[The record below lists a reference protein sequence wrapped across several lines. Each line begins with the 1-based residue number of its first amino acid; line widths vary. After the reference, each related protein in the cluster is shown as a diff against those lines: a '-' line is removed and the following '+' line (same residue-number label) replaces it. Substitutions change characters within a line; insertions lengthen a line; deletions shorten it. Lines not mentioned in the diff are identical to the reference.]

1 MKVFKTWLVWLG
13 NEILVMEKHQVTLA
27 RKGQAPTSVALTCM
41 PKEKPIEEWQDKE
54 KIPQEN
60 KI

>member
-1 MKVFKTWLVWLG
+1 MKTQTD
-13 NEILVMEKHQVTLA
+13 EILVMEKYQVTLESNKA
-27 RKGQAPTSVALTCM
+27 QAPTSVALTCM
-41 PKEKPIEEWQDKE
+41 QQDEPIEEWQDKE

>member
-1 MKVFKTWLVWLG
+1 MKTHT
-13 NEILVMEKHQVTLA
+13 NEILVVEKHQVTLA
-27 RKGQAPTSVALTCM
+27 NKGQAPTSVALIGM
-41 PKEKPIEEWQDKE
+41 QQEKPIEEWQDKE

>member
-1 MKVFKTWLVWLG
+1 MKKAKTQTD
-13 NEILVMEKHQVTLA
+13 EILVMEKHQITLA
-27 RKGQAPTSVALTCM
+27 NKAQVPTSVTLTCM
-41 PKEKPIEEWQDKE
+41 QKEEPIEEWQDKE

>member
-1 MKVFKTWLVWLG
+1 MKKGKTQTD
-13 NEILVMEKHQVTLA
+13 EILVMEKHQVTLPNKA
-27 RKGQAPTSVALTCM
+27 QAPTSVALTCM
-41 PKEKPIEEWQDKE
+41 QQDEPIEEWQEKE

>member
-1 MKVFKTWLVWLG
+1 MKKVKTQTDG
-13 NEILVMEKHQVTLA
+13 ILVMEKYQVTLESNKA
-27 RKGQAPTSVALTCM
+27 QAPTSVALTCM
-41 PKEKPIEEWQDKE
+41 QQDEPIEEWQDKE

>member
-1 MKVFKTWLVWLG
+1 MKTHT

-41 PKEKPIEEWQDKE
+41 QKEKPIEEWQDKE

>member
-1 MKVFKTWLVWLG
+1 MKVFKTWLG

-41 PKEKPIEEWQDKE
+41 QQEKPI
-54 KIPQEN
+54 
-60 KI
+60 